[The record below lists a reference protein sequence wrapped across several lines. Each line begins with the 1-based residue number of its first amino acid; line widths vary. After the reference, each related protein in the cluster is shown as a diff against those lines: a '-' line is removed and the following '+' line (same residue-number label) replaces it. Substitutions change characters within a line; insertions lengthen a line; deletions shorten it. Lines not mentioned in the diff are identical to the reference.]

1 MLQIPSSP
9 STKKISEIIG
19 MIKRE
24 ELILQPEFQR
34 KLVWNDKHKELFID
48 TILKGFPF
56 PEVYIAQSGIDLE
69 TLQSQQV
76 VVDGQQ
82 RLSSIVNYIE
92 GTIPCKTIPP
102 FAGLTKE
109 EKECFLNY
117 DVVIRD
123 LKNAN
128 ADTIKEV
135 FRRINQT
142 KYNLSSIEI
151 HNALYDGEFISTGKE
166 ILNNFDNETIPVF
179 NDTDISRM
187 GDLYYILLLMATY
200 EEGGYFSE
208 NSLTEKYIKEYDNE
222 YGRKDYIK
230 SVFLDLFNQIVGFG
244 LEPSSMWF
252 RKSNFFTLFI
262 ELLKAKSIPSN
273 IAELIVKFEENVVI
287 NKGSNDNDFGVYYSS
302 MYTGTNSRSNRI
314 QRGMLFR
321 KHVLGIEE
329 LSISLF

>member
-1 MLQIPSSP
+1 MIQIPSSP

-56 PEVYIAQSGIDLE
+56 PEIYIAQSGIDLE

-92 GTIPCKTIPP
+92 GAIPCKTIT
-102 FAGLTKE
+102 FFSQLTKE
-109 EKECFLNY
+109 EKENFLNY
-117 DVVIRD
+117 DIVIRD
-123 LKNAN
+123 LKNADAN
-128 ADTIKEV
+128 TIKEI

-166 ILNNFDNETIPVF
+166 ILNYFDNETIPVF

-200 EEGGYFSE
+200 EEGGYYSE
-208 NSLTEKYIKEYDNE
+208 NSLTEKYIKEYDNV
-222 YGRKDYIK
+222 YDHKDYVKGI
-230 SVFLDLFNQIVGFG
+230 FFDLLKKIIDFG

-262 ELLKAKSIPSN
+262 ELLKVNNIPQH
-273 IAELIVKFEENVVI
+273 ITELLVKFETNVI
-287 NKGSNDNDFGVYYSS
+287 TNKGNMDNDFGRYYSS
-302 MYTGTNSRSNRI
+302 MYTGTNSRSNRV
-314 QRGMLFR
+314 QRGRIFR
-321 KHVLGIEE
+321 KYILGIEDVPQT
-329 LSISLF
+329 LF

>member
-1 MLQIPSSP
+1 MIQIPSSP

-56 PEVYIAQSGIDLE
+56 PEVYIAQSGIDLQ

-92 GTIPCKTIPP
+92 GSIPCKSIPT
-102 FAGLTKE
+102 FSNLTKE
-109 EKECFLNY
+109 EKENFLNY
-117 DVVIRD
+117 DIVIRD
-123 LKNAN
+123 LKNAD
-128 ADTIKEV
+128 ADTIKEI

-208 NSLTEKYIKEYDNE
+208 NSLTEKYIKEYDND
-222 YGRKDYIK
+222 YGHKDHVK
-230 SVFLDLFNQIVGFG
+230 CLFLDLFKQIIDFR

-262 ELLKAKSIPSN
+262 ELLKAKSITQD
-273 IAELIVKFEENVVI
+273 ITEQLVEFEANVI
-287 NKGSNDNDFGVYYSS
+287 NNKGSMDNDFGVYYSS
-302 MYTGTNSRSNRI
+302 MFTGTNSRSNRV
-314 QRGMLFR
+314 QRGKIFR
-321 KHVLGIEE
+321 KHVLGIED
-329 LSISLF
+329 ISKNLF